1 MREKTLLLIK
11 PDAVKSRYI
20 GDIITHIEH
29 NDFHISAMKMLE
41 MTKEQANRFY
51 NIHQEKPF
59 FDDLIQFMTSGP
71 IVALILEKINAVED
85 LRKLVGNTDP
95 LKAEENSIRR
105 KYGESVSRNAVHASD
120 SVANALV
127 EINTVFPDL
136 LNKLN
141 IEK

>member
-11 PDAVKSRYI
+11 PDAVKNRYI

-29 NDFHISAMKMLE
+29 NSFHISAMKMLE
-41 MTKEQANRFY
+41 MSTNQAKHFY

-95 LKAEENSIRR
+95 LKAEENTIRR

-136 LNKLN
+136 LNQ
-141 IEK
+141 I